1 MESFTG
7 VLVLKS
13 SVLDLLFNFIFNL
26 GLFSSSFELS
36 IYFSS
41 FWGVDVEQ
49 IGQLSF
55 FLYFL

>member
-36 IYFSS
+36 IYFS
-41 FWGVDVEQ
+41 FWGADVEQ